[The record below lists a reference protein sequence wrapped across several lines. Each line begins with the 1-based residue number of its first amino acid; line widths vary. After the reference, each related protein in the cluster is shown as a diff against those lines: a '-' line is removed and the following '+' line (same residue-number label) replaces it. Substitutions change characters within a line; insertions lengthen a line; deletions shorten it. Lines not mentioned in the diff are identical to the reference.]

1 MLLLSVPVALLTI
14 SGLLVLA
21 SRLEQ
26 QRASVTVRMS
36 MRNKAASP
44 ELCEA
49 VAASELAPLLTAQG
63 LL

>member
-1 MLLLSVPVALLTI
+1 MLLLSVPLALLAI
-14 SGLLVLA
+14 SGLLAVA

-36 MRNKAASP
+36 MRNKAATP

-49 VAASELAPLLTAQG
+49 LAASELAPLLSAQG
-63 LL
+63 VR

>member
-1 MLLLSVPVALLTI
+1 MLLLSVPLALLTI

-26 QRASVTVRMS
+26 QRAAVTVRMS
-36 MRNKAASP
+36 MRNKAATP

-49 VAASELAPLLTAQG
+49 LAASELAPLLNAQG